1 MSSSEHDFQHVPRS
15 RDGAPNWAADTDPV
29 GPVTPELALVD
40 PALAGGGQFNSE
52 VTMSST
58 QFGDGTTLGS
68 AEAPAAPEVQP
79 LAPLQPI
86 PPLNVAPPAEVASP
100 VPAEAAPAVPVTD
113 MRDVPLGT
121 LVFRAGLLPEERLEE
136 ALHEGM
142 KTGRRLGEIL
152 LERGWV
158 SENDLGRLL
167 AGQKGLPFVELDPA
181 AIDPTAPPILHPD
194 KARLHGALP
203 VGFQDGVPVVAVAD
217 PSNDL
222 VVENVRR
229 ALACEPVL
237 VVAGRDA
244 LARTIEQVY
253 SGGVEP
259 APTPEVAPTH
269 VEAATTVMPEA
280 AAPVAEPVA
289 AVEMPAPVVEPVT
302 AEPVPA
308 APEPVAVEPAAP
320 AVEPV
325 AEVQPVAPLVVE
337 PTAAEEPIAPLAVEP
352 VTPAEPVAPPVAD
365 QATAPVDPEVVQNG
379 HGLWVGETAQEPIA
393 EPVQQVEMV
402 QPLAEPAPLAP
413 PVEPDPV
420 AAAPVVEPDP
430 QPDAESDR
438 ACRVV
443 LRLSGGERIEVG
455 SYGSEA
461 EAVEGARGVIAQM
474 TADATSWPFFAGRF
488 LRPETVVSVDL
499 EQEDAD
505 RWLGSSAR
513 AAAWTQKPAG

>member
-1 MSSSEHDFQHVPRS
+1 VSSSEHDFQHVPQT

-52 VTMSST
+52 VTMSSM

-68 AEAPAAPEVQP
+68 AEAPASSAEVQP
-79 LAPLQPI
+79 IAPLQPI
-86 PPLNVAPPAEVASP
+86 PPLNQVAPPAEVAAP
-100 VPAEAAPAVPVTD
+100 VQADAAPAVPVTD

-181 AIDPTAPPILHPD
+181 AIDPTAPPLLHPE

-222 VVENVRR
+222 VVENIRR
-229 ALACEPVL
+229 ALACEPML

-244 LARTIEQVY
+244 LLRTIEQVY
-253 SGGVEP
+253 SGGVESTP
-259 APTPEVAPTH
+259 APGVAAPAAEVTAPVAP
-269 VEAATTVMPEA
+269 
-280 AAPVAEPVA
+280 APVAEPVA
-289 AVEMPAPVVEPVT
+289 TVETPAPVVDPVLPEPV
-302 AEPVPA
+302 AA
-308 APEPVAVEPAAP
+308 APEPVAAEPEVP
-320 AVEPV
+320 ATEPV

-337 PTAAEEPIAPLAVEP
+337 PVAVEEPVAPLVAEP
-352 VTPAEPVAPPVAD
+352 VAQVEPVAPPVTEQSA
-365 QATAPVDPEVVQNG
+365 QPVDSEVLQNG
-379 HGLWVGETAQEPIA
+379 HGLWVGETATEAAP
-393 EPVQQVEMV
+393 EPVEAV
-402 QPLAEPAPLAP
+402 QPLAQPDPVTPTEP
-413 PVEPDPV
+413 EPV
-420 AAAPVVEPDP
+420 AAAPAVEQELQQEPEP
-430 QPDAESDR
+430 SL

-443 LRLSGGERIEVG
+443 LRLSDGERIEVG
-455 SYGSEA
+455 TYASEA

-474 TADATSWPFFAGRF
+474 AADGTSWPFFAGRF
-488 LRPETVVSVDL
+488 LRPDTIVSVDL